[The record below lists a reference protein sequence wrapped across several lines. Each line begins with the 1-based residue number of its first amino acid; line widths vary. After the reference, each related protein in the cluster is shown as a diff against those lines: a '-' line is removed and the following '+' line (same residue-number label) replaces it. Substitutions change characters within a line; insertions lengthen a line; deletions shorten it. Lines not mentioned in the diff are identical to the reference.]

1 MLDVENIISNHI
13 GVKQSLK
20 RRGVDLDVELIQSL
34 NQSRKDLIT
43 KSDALKSKRNNVSR
57 VIGNEK
63 RQPTKIEIEEMRS
76 TGDEI
81 KSLGN
86 ALGKVKTTLTDLLL
100 PLPNIP
106 SDDVPDGLEESKNI
120 EIKRWGQLS
129 KVHGEAHWDIGLKL
143 GILDMESGASI
154 SGSRFYVLKG
164 RGAKLQRALSAW
176 MLDVHTNKNGY
187 IEIDPPYLV
196 KHDTMVGSGNLPKFK
211 DNLYHDDETD
221 LWLIPTAEVV
231 LNGLHQGQIIDPSI
245 LPLKYVART
254 ASFRKEHA
262 AAGRDVRG
270 IKRVHQFE
278 KVEMFRF
285 VEPEEGNEALEQM
298 LDEASELCEK
308 LELSYRVVEL
318 CAGELGFQSA
328 KTYDIEVWAPGS
340 GEWLEVSSISNCK
353 DFQTRRNNTRYRPKV
368 GSSTRFPHTLN
379 GSGLALPRIWIAILE
394 NGLKPD
400 GSVTIPEVLHDYTDW
415 KQLDPILN

>member
-1 MLDVENIISNHI
+1 MLDVENIVSNHI

-20 RRGVDLDVELIQSL
+20 RRGVELDIELIQSL

-43 KSDALKSKRNNVSR
+43 KSDALKSKRNSVSR
-57 VIGNEK
+57 MIGNEK
-63 RQPTKIEIEEMRS
+63 RQPTKTEIDEMRS
-76 TGDEI
+76 IGDEI

-86 ALGKVKTTLTDLLL
+86 ALDKVKYSLTNLLL
-100 PLPNIP
+100 SVPNIP

-120 EIKRWGQLS
+120 EIKKWGKLS
-129 KVHGEAHWDIGLKL
+129 NVHGEAHWDIGLRL
-143 GILDMESGASI
+143 GILDMESAASV
-154 SGSRFYVLKG
+154 SGSRFYILKG

-196 KHDTMVGSGNLPKFK
+196 KRDTMVGSGNLPKFK

-231 LNGLHQGQIIDPSI
+231 LNGLHQGQIIDPSM

-285 VEPEEGNEALEQM
+285 VEPEQGDEALERM
-298 LDEASELCEK
+298 LDEASDLCQK

-400 GSVTIPEVLHDYTDW
+400 GSVAIPEVLHKYTGW
-415 KQLDPILN
+415 ERLDPILN

>member
-1 MLDVENIISNHI
+1 ML
-13 GVKQSLK
+13 
-20 RRGVDLDVELIQSL
+20 
-34 NQSRKDLIT
+34 
-43 KSDALKSKRNNVSR
+43 
-57 VIGNEK
+57 
-63 RQPTKIEIEEMRS
+63 
-76 TGDEI
+76 
-81 KSLGN
+81 
-86 ALGKVKTTLTDLLL
+86 
-100 PLPNIP
+100 
-106 SDDVPDGLEESKNI
+106 
-120 EIKRWGQLS
+120 
-129 KVHGEAHWDIGLKL
+129 
-143 GILDMESGASI
+143 
-154 SGSRFYVLKG
+154 
-164 RGAKLQRALSAW
+164 
-176 MLDVHTNKNGY
+176 
-187 IEIDPPYLV
+187 
-196 KHDTMVGSGNLPKFK
+196 
-211 DNLYHDDETD
+211 
-221 LWLIPTAEVV
+221 AEVV

>member
-1 MLDVENIISNHI
+1 MLDVENIVSNHI

-20 RRGVDLDVELIQSL
+20 RRGVELDIELIQSL

-43 KSDALKSKRNNVSR
+43 KSDAFKSKRNSVSR
-57 VIGNEK
+57 TIGNEK
-63 RQPTKIEIEEMRS
+63 RQPTKTEIDEMRS
-76 TGDEI
+76 IGDEI

-86 ALGKVKTTLTDLLL
+86 ALDKVKYSLTDLLL
-100 PLPNIP
+100 SVPNIP

-120 EIKRWGQLS
+120 EIKRWGKLS
-129 KVHGEAHWDIGLKL
+129 NVHGEAHWDIGLRL
-143 GILDMESGASI
+143 GILDMESAASV
-154 SGSRFYVLKG
+154 SGSRFYILKG

-196 KHDTMVGSGNLPKFK
+196 KGDTMVGSGNLPKFK

-231 LNGLHQGQIIDPSI
+231 LNGLHQGQIIDPLM
-245 LPLKYVART
+245 LPLRYVART

-285 VEPEEGNEALEQM
+285 VEPEQGDEALERM
-298 LDEASELCEK
+298 LDEASDLCQK

-400 GSVTIPEVLHDYTDW
+400 GSVAIPEVLHKYTGW
-415 KQLDPILN
+415 ERLDPILN

>member
-1 MLDVENIISNHI
+1 MLDVENIVSNHI

-20 RRGVDLDVELIQSL
+20 RRGVELDVELIQSL

-164 RGAKLQRALSAW
+164 KGAKLQRALSAW

-285 VEPEEGNEALEQM
+285 VEPKEGNEALEQM

-400 GSVTIPEVLHDYTDW
+400 GSVTIPEILHDYTDW

>member
-1 MLDVENIISNHI
+1 MLDVENIVSNHI

-20 RRGVDLDVELIQSL
+20 RRGVELDIDLIQSL

-43 KSDALKSKRNNVSR
+43 KSDALKNKRNNVSR
-57 VIGNEK
+57 MIGNEK

-86 ALGKVKTTLTDLLL
+86 ALEKVKIKLMDLLL

-106 SDDVPDGLEESKNI
+106 SDDVPNGLEESKNI
-120 EIKRWGQLS
+120 EIKRWGELS
-129 KVHGEAHWDIGLKL
+129 KVHGEAHWDIGLRL

-164 RGAKLQRALSAW
+164 KGAKLQRALSAW
-176 MLDVHTNKNGY
+176 MLDVHTTKNGY

-285 VEPEEGNEALEQM
+285 VEPEEGDEALEQM
-298 LDEASELCEK
+298 LDQASDLCEK

-400 GSVTIPEVLHDYTDW
+400 GSVAIPEILHDYTNW

>member
-1 MLDVENIISNHI
+1 MLDVENIVSNHI

-20 RRGVDLDVELIQSL
+20 RRGVELDVELIQSL

-43 KSDALKSKRNNVSR
+43 KSDALKSKRNSVSR
-57 VIGNEK
+57 MIGNEK

-86 ALGKVKTTLTDLLL
+86 SLGKVKTTLTDLLL

-120 EIKRWGQLS
+120 EIKRWGQLN
-129 KVHGEAHWDIGLKL
+129 KVHGEAHWDIGFKL

-231 LNGLHQGQIIDPSI
+231 LNGLHQGQIIDPSM

-278 KVEMFRF
+278 KVEIFRF
-285 VEPEEGNEALEQM
+285 VEPEQGNETLERM
-298 LDEASELCEK
+298 LDEVADLCQK

-353 DFQTRRNNTRYRPKV
+353 DFQTRRNNTRYRPKI

-400 GSVTIPEVLHDYTDW
+400 GSVAIPDVLHEYTGW
-415 KQLDPILN
+415 EQLDPILN

>member
-20 RRGVDLDVELIQSL
+20 RRGVELDVELIQSL

-86 ALGKVKTTLTDLLL
+86 ALGKVKIKLMDLLL

-106 SDDVPDGLEESKNI
+106 SDDVPNGLEESKNI
-120 EIKRWGQLS
+120 EIKRWGELS
-129 KVHGEAHWDIGLKL
+129 KVHGEAHWDIGLRL

-164 RGAKLQRALSAW
+164 KGAKLQRALSAW

-285 VEPEEGNEALEQM
+285 VEPKEGNEALEQM

-400 GSVTIPEVLHDYTDW
+400 GSVTIPEILHDYTDW

>member
-1 MLDVENIISNHI
+1 MLDVENIVSNHI

-20 RRGVDLDVELIQSL
+20 RRGVELDVELIQSL

-164 RGAKLQRALSAW
+164 KGAKLQRALSAW

-285 VEPEEGNEALEQM
+285 VEPKEGDEALEQM
-298 LDEASELCEK
+298 LNEASELCEK

-400 GSVTIPEVLHDYTDW
+400 GSVTIPEILHDYTDW

>member
-1 MLDVENIISNHI
+1 MLDVENIVSNHI
-13 GVKQSLK
+13 DVKQSLK
-20 RRGVDLDVELIQSL
+20 RRGVELDIDLIQSL

-43 KSDALKSKRNNVSR
+43 KSDALKNKRNSVSR
-57 VIGNEK
+57 MIGNEK

-76 TGDEI
+76 IGDEI
-81 KSLGN
+81 KLLGS
-86 ALGKVKTTLTDLLL
+86 ALDKVKNTITDLLL

-120 EIKRWGQLS
+120 EIKRWGQLR
-129 KVHGEAHWDIGLKL
+129 KVHGEAHWDIGLRL
-143 GILDMESGASI
+143 GILDLESGASI
-154 SGSRFYVLKG
+154 SGSRFYILKG
-164 RGAKLQRALSAW
+164 RGAKLQRALSTW

-196 KHDTMVGSGNLPKFK
+196 KRDTMVGSGNLPKFK

-231 LNGLHQGQIIDPSI
+231 LNGLHQGQIIDPSM

-285 VEPEEGNEALEQM
+285 VEPEQGDEALETM
-298 LDEASELCEK
+298 LDEAADLCQK

-318 CAGELGFQSA
+318 CAGELGFQAA

-400 GSVTIPEVLHDYTDW
+400 GSVAIPDVLHEYTGW
-415 KQLDPILN
+415 EQLDPILN

>member
-1 MLDVENIISNHI
+1 MLDVENIVSNHI

-20 RRGVDLDVELIQSL
+20 RRGVELDVELIQSL

-43 KSDALKSKRNNVSR
+43 KSDALKNTRNSVSKM
-57 VIGNEK
+57 IGNEK
-63 RQPTKIEIEEMRS
+63 RQPTKTEIEEMRS
-76 TGDEI
+76 IGDEI
-81 KSLGN
+81 KSLGS
-86 ALGKVKTTLTDLLL
+86 ALDKVKNTIRDLLL

-129 KVHGEAHWDIGLKL
+129 KIHGEAHWDIGLRL

-154 SGSRFYVLKG
+154 SGSRFYILKG
-164 RGAKLQRALSAW
+164 RGAKLQRALSTW
-176 MLDVHTNKNGY
+176 MLDVHTNNNGY

-196 KHDTMVGSGNLPKFK
+196 KRDTMVGSGNLPKFK

-231 LNGLHQGQIIDPSI
+231 LNGLHQGQIIDPSM

-278 KVEMFRF
+278 KVEIFRF
-285 VEPEEGNEALEQM
+285 VEPEQGNETLGRM
-298 LDEASELCEK
+298 LDEVADLCQK

-353 DFQTRRNNTRYRPKV
+353 DFQTRRNNTRYRPKI

-400 GSVTIPEVLHDYTDW
+400 GSVAIPDVLHEYTGW
-415 KQLDPILN
+415 EQLDPILN

>member
-1 MLDVENIISNHI
+1 MLDVENIVSNHI
-13 GVKQSLK
+13 DVKQSLK
-20 RRGVDLDVELIQSL
+20 RRGVELDIDLIQSL

-76 TGDEI
+76 TGDES

-120 EIKRWGQLS
+120 EIKRWGQLN
-129 KVHGEAHWDIGLKL
+129 KVHGEAHWDIGFKL

-285 VEPEEGNEALEQM
+285 VEPKEGDEALEQM
-298 LDEASELCEK
+298 LNEASELCEK

-400 GSVTIPEVLHDYTDW
+400 GSVTIPEILHDYTDW

>member
-20 RRGVDLDVELIQSL
+20 RRGVELDVELIQSL

-164 RGAKLQRALSAW
+164 KGAKLQRALSAW

-196 KHDTMVGSGNLPKFK
+196 KHDTMVGAGNLPKFK

-285 VEPEEGNEALEQM
+285 VEPKEGDEALEQM
-298 LDEASELCEK
+298 LNEASELCEK

-400 GSVTIPEVLHDYTDW
+400 GSVEIPEILHDYTDW

>member
-1 MLDVENIISNHI
+1 MLDVENIVSNHI

-20 RRGVDLDVELIQSL
+20 RRGVELDIDLIQSL

-43 KSDALKSKRNNVSR
+43 KSDALKNKRNNVSR
-57 VIGNEK
+57 MIGNEK

-86 ALGKVKTTLTDLLL
+86 ALEKVKIKLMDLLL

-106 SDDVPDGLEESKNI
+106 SDDVPNGLEESKNI
-120 EIKRWGQLS
+120 EIKRWGELS
-129 KVHGEAHWDIGLKL
+129 KVHGEAHWDIGLRL

-164 RGAKLQRALSAW
+164 KGAKLQRALSAW
-176 MLDVHTNKNGY
+176 MLDVHTTKNGY

-285 VEPEEGNEALEQM
+285 VEPEEGDEALEQM
-298 LDEASELCEK
+298 LDQASDLCEK

-353 DFQTRRNNTRYRPKV
+353 DFQTRRNNTRYRPKI

-400 GSVTIPEVLHDYTDW
+400 GSVAIPEILHDYTNW

>member
-1 MLDVENIISNHI
+1 MLDVENIVSNHI

-20 RRGVDLDVELIQSL
+20 RRGVELDVELIQSL

-43 KSDALKSKRNNVSR
+43 KSDALKNTRNSVSKM
-57 VIGNEK
+57 IGNEK
-63 RQPTKIEIEEMRS
+63 RQPTKTEIEEMRS
-76 TGDEI
+76 IGDEI
-81 KSLGN
+81 KSLGS
-86 ALGKVKTTLTDLLL
+86 ALDKVKNTIRDLLL

-129 KVHGEAHWDIGLKL
+129 KIHGEAHWDIGLRL

-154 SGSRFYVLKG
+154 SGSRFYILKG
-164 RGAKLQRALSAW
+164 RGAKLQRALSTW
-176 MLDVHTNKNGY
+176 MLDVHTNNNGY

-196 KHDTMVGSGNLPKFK
+196 KRDTMVGSGNLPKFK

-231 LNGLHQGQIIDPSI
+231 LNGLHQGQIIDPSM

-278 KVEMFRF
+278 KVEIFRF
-285 VEPEEGNEALEQM
+285 VEPEQGNETLGRM
-298 LDEASELCEK
+298 LDEVADLCQK

-353 DFQTRRNNTRYRPKV
+353 DFQTRRNNTRYRPKI
-368 GSSTRFPHTLN
+368 GSFTRFPHTLN

-400 GSVTIPEVLHDYTDW
+400 GSVAIPDVLHEYTGW
-415 KQLDPILN
+415 EQLDPILN

>member
-1 MLDVENIISNHI
+1 MLDVENIVSNHI

-20 RRGVDLDVELIQSL
+20 RRGVELDVELIQSL

-43 KSDALKSKRNNVSR
+43 KSDALKNTRNSVSKM
-57 VIGNEK
+57 IGNEK
-63 RQPTKIEIEEMRS
+63 RQPTKTEIEEMRS
-76 TGDEI
+76 IGDEI
-81 KSLGN
+81 KSLGS
-86 ALGKVKTTLTDLLL
+86 ALDKVKNTIRDLLL

-129 KVHGEAHWDIGLKL
+129 KIHGEAHWDIGLRL

-154 SGSRFYVLKG
+154 SGSRFYILKG
-164 RGAKLQRALSAW
+164 RGAKLQRALSTW
-176 MLDVHTNKNGY
+176 MLDVHTNNNGY

-196 KHDTMVGSGNLPKFK
+196 KRDTMVGSGNLPKFK

-231 LNGLHQGQIIDPSI
+231 LNGLHQGQIIDPSM

-278 KVEMFRF
+278 KVEIFRF
-285 VEPEEGNEALEQM
+285 VEPEQGNETLERM
-298 LDEASELCEK
+298 LDEVADLCQK

-353 DFQTRRNNTRYRPKV
+353 DFQTRRNNTRYRPKI

-400 GSVTIPEVLHDYTDW
+400 GSVAIPDVLHEYTGW
-415 KQLDPILN
+415 EQLDPILN

>member
-20 RRGVDLDVELIQSL
+20 RRGVELDVELIQSL

-164 RGAKLQRALSAW
+164 KGAKLQRALSAW

-285 VEPEEGNEALEQM
+285 VEPKEGNEALEQM

-400 GSVTIPEVLHDYTDW
+400 GSVTIPEILHDYTDW

>member
-1 MLDVENIISNHI
+1 MLDVENIVSNHI

-20 RRGVDLDVELIQSL
+20 RRGVELDIDLIQSL

-43 KSDALKSKRNNVSR
+43 KSDVLKNRRNNVSR
-57 VIGNEK
+57 MIGNEK

-86 ALGKVKTTLTDLLL
+86 ALEKVKIKLMDLLL

-106 SDDVPDGLEESKNI
+106 SDDVPNGLEESKNI
-120 EIKRWGQLS
+120 EIKRWGELS
-129 KVHGEAHWDIGLKL
+129 KVHGEAHWDIGLRL

-164 RGAKLQRALSAW
+164 KGAKLQRALSAW
-176 MLDVHTNKNGY
+176 MLDVHTTKNGY

-285 VEPEEGNEALEQM
+285 VEPEEGDEALEQM
-298 LDEASELCEK
+298 LDQASDLCEK

-368 GSSTRFPHTLN
+368 GSSTRFPYTLN

-400 GSVTIPEVLHDYTDW
+400 GSVAIPEILHDYTDW